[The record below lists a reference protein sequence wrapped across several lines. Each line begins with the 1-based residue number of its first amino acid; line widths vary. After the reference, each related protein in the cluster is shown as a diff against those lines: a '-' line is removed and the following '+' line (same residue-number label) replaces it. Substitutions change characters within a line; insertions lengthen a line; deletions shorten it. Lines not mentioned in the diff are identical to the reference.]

1 MRAFATAA
9 TAIAL
14 LLALAGCGSDP
25 SPVASASETPP
36 QSAATANASAELAK
50 TLDVRAGGP
59 RQLLAE
65 DGAYSFY
72 AIVSDTPKKGTVCA
86 VIENVETTLS
96 ATGCGGEIPGVTVQE
111 SGLPAVE
118 AKLINNDYD
127 AGKELAEGW
136 RQLHPNLLVRS

>member
-1 MRAFATAA
+1 MRAFTTAA
-9 TAIAL
+9 TAITL

-25 SPVASASETPP
+25 SPDASASETPT
-36 QSAATANASAELAK
+36 QSAARASASAELAK
-50 TLDVRAGGP
+50 TLDITAGGP

-72 AIVSDTPKKGTVCA
+72 AIVSDTPEKGTVCA
-86 VIENVETTLS
+86 VIENVETSLTS
-96 ATGCGGEIPGVTVQE
+96 TGCGGEYPGVTVQE
-111 SGLPAVE
+111 PGVPAVE
-118 AKLINNDYD
+118 VKLIDNDYD